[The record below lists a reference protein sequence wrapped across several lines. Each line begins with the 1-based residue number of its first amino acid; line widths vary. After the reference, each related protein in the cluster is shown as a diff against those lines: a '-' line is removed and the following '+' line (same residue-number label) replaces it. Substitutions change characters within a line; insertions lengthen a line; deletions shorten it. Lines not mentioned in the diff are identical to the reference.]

1 MFPALATPLK
11 SLSQDDKI
19 IVNKIPLTYWGTE
32 VVIMENTDI
41 IITATFDVDPKELDD
56 LMARCKP
63 LIDGALEEEGC
74 QDYSWTLDPYV
85 PGRIWVMERWE
96 SEEALKKH
104 FDDEWYKNMGA
115 TLNEVGL
122 LNAFSAKYKISKQ
135 EPVYDDTGT
144 PRADFFS
151 D

>member
-56 LMARCKP
+56 LMAKCKP
-63 LIDGALEEEGC
+63 LIDGALEEDGC

-96 SEEALKKH
+96 SEESLKKH
-104 FDDEWYKNMGA
+104 FEDEWYKNMGA

-122 LNAFSAKYKISKQ
+122 LNAFSAKYKIVKQ
-135 EPVYDDTGT
+135 EPVYDDSGT

-151 D
+151 E

>member
-1 MFPALATPLK
+1 MIIPVRCFTCGKVVGDKYLK
-11 SLSQDDKI
+11 YLELVKE
-19 IVNKIPLTYWGTE
+19 NKDAQGE
-32 VVIMENTDI
+32 ENTDT

>member
-1 MFPALATPLK
+1 MYQRSGDIGLGVPFNIASATLMTY
-11 SLSQDDKI
+11 LFAH
-19 IVNKIPLTYWGTE
+19 LTG
-32 VVIMENTDI
+32 
-41 IITATFDVDPKELDD
+41 K
-56 LMARCKP
+56 KP
-63 LIDGALEEEGC
+63 WKLIHTIGDAHVYLNH
-74 QDYSWTLDPYV
+74 
-85 PGRIWVMERWE
+85 
-96 SEEALKKH
+96 EEALKKH

>member
-1 MFPALATPLK
+1 
-11 SLSQDDKI
+11 
-19 IVNKIPLTYWGTE
+19 
-32 VVIMENTDI
+32 MENTDI
-41 IITATFDVDPKELDD
+41 IITATFDVDPDKVDS
-56 LMARCKP
+56 LMKDCKP

-96 SEEALKKH
+96 NEESLKKH

-122 LNAFSAKYKISKQ
+122 LNAFSAKYKITKQ

-151 D
+151 

>member
-1 MFPALATPLK
+1 
-11 SLSQDDKI
+11 
-19 IVNKIPLTYWGTE
+19 
-32 VVIMENTDI
+32 MENTDI

-56 LMARCKP
+56 LMAKCKP
-63 LIDGALEEEGC
+63 LIDGALEEDGC

-96 SEEALKKH
+96 SEESLKKH
-104 FDDEWYKNMGA
+104 FEDEWYKNMGA

-122 LNAFSAKYKISKQ
+122 LNAFSAKSKIVKQ
-135 EPVYDDTGT
+135 EPVYDDSGT

-151 D
+151 E